1 MGSSSCYLQGFLH
14 AGGVGFLPSTV
25 LYTFKQVVFLH
36 PCPSLFWG
44 RNFPT
49 LTTCVLHSL
58 PCASEGLDALYPRK
72 LTWTARLYMF
82 DRKFLFQ
89 CIIFSRSMVSLS
101 IHFSLMI
108 KRLDVWHFMTFHFT
122 GQSLYGMMFDF
133 ANCGNLIDIDTDS
146 YLSFERSHF
155 MAILWCKCT
164 SFCCKWIKD
173 LLVI

>member
-1 MGSSSCYLQGFLH
+1 MEEILHHLMGSSSCYLQGFLH

-122 GQSLYGMMFDF
+122 KACTG
-133 ANCGNLIDIDTDS
+133 
-146 YLSFERSHF
+146 
-155 MAILWCKCT
+155 WCSTLPSVGT
-164 SFCCKWIKD
+164 S
-173 LLVI
+173 